1 MPDCIIKAGESIEP
15 SDSRLSDTACLI
27 EPGVII
33 RPPPDLTVAVEPV
46 PQVVSPKISKPKA
59 NVKVVKEP
67 IASKADIIEPSVLP
81 VQTIPAVVNRAP
93 AAVAHTAVPNVVKAL
108 PPEDQGV
115 INPTTVML
123 AVGATVAVAGTAAAG
138 SALGGISAVQ
148 AKLASFFGSAKG
160 VVATATVVTA
170 GTIVAVKALE
180 KKMNTLEQDIEKT
193 KKEVG
198 DTASSIDRI
207 DALLDKLGS

>member
-1 MPDCIIKAGESIEP
+1 M
-15 SDSRLSDTACLI
+15 
-27 EPGVII
+27 I
-33 RPPPDLTVAVEPV
+33 RPPPDLTVAVEPS
-46 PQVVSPKISKPKA
+46 PQVVTPKISKPKA
-59 NVKVVKEP
+59 DVRTIKEP
-67 IASKADIIEPSVLP
+67 VASKPDSAIVVEPAVLP
-81 VQTIPAVVNRAP
+81 VQTVPAVVNRAP
-93 AAVAHTAVPNVVKAL
+93 AAVAHTVAPSTVKA
-108 PPEDQGV
+108 PPLEDQGV
-115 INPTTVML
+115 INPTTVMM

-138 SALGGISAVQ
+138 SALGGISAIQ
-148 AKLASFFGSAKG
+148 AKLASFFGSTKG
-160 VVATATVVTA
+160 VVATATIVTA